1 MFSPPDKVDFN
12 NLKGKDMDEIRKY
25 GEDYLGQNKKKLQEM
40 IEPIVDQRY
49 KAWMWIPSTYYHIFI
64 SH

>member
-1 MFSPPDKVDFN
+1 VFSPPDKVDFN

-49 KAWMWIPSTYYHIFI
+49 RG
-64 SH
+64 